1 MSFGGRRRC
10 YARFTGHTS
19 VNVGTQLRESR
30 EARRLS
36 LDALSRTI
44 RVQPRVLT
52 AIEQNDPSAI
62 PPRPFGRGFVHAYAR
77 EVGLDP
83 ERTVREYFSQFAAPP
98 AAPAP
103 EHVER
108 SPSWT
113 ALFGHSIP
121 WPAVGA
127 IVAVALMAAVF
138 VRASH
143 RPPHDAGVVGTSG
156 SAVAAATPAPAEA
169 ARQPVDP
176 PVAPERPSPPAPA
189 TSVEIAI
196 AATAPCWVTATA
208 DGQRIV
214 YQLMK
219 PGDRSTLKGTKDV
232 TILAGDAGALTWTI
246 NGRNAGALGERGAVR
261 TVSVNPANAGSIR

>member
-1 MSFGGRRRC
+1 
-10 YARFTGHTS
+10 

-83 ERTVREYFSQFAAPP
+83 EGTVREYFSQFAAPP
-98 AAPAP
+98 VVAP
-103 EHVER
+103 EPVER
-108 SPSWT
+108 SQPRT

-127 IVAVALMAAVF
+127 IVAVALIAAML
-138 VRASH
+138 VRASQ
-143 RPPHDAGVVGTSG
+143 RPPRDAGAVGTSG
-156 SAVAAATPAPAEA
+156 SAVAAATPAPPEA
-169 ARQPVDP
+169 ARQPVDR
-176 PVAPERPSPPAPA
+176 PVAPERTSPPAPPA
-189 TSVEIAI
+189 SVEITI

-246 NGRNAGALGERGAVR
+246 NGRHAGALGERGAVR
-261 TVSVNPANAGSIR
+261 TVRVNPANAGSIR